1 MVRKITTKEEFF
13 AAMERERER
22 KERREMAG
30 LCPIAEK
37 KVERKRRTAKRG

>member
-22 KERREMAG
+22 RERREMAG
-30 LCPIAEK
+30 LYPIPEK
-37 KVERKRRTAKRG
+37 KIEKKRRTAKRG